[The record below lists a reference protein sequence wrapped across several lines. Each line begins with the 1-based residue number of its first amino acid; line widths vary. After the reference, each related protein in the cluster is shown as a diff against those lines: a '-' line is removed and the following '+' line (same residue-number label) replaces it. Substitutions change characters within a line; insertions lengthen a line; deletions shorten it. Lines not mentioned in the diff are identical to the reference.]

1 MPPEEG
7 EPRVFRSAGVSYLR
21 IPAPEP
27 QPTAS
32 FYRSVFG
39 WSVDPNRPDPSFAD
53 GSGHVIG
60 HFVSDLP
67 VAGEVGIRPYVY
79 VEDIDDV
86 LEKVSSAGGT
96 LVADPYPEGDL
107 WVAVFRDSAGNVIGV
122 WQRAP
127 RS

>member
-1 MPPEEG
+1 MPAEEG
-7 EPRVFRSAGVSYLR
+7 DPRVFRSAGISYLR
-21 IPAPEP
+21 IPAAEP
-27 QPTAS
+27 GPTAA

-39 WSVDPNRPDPSFAD
+39 WSVDTDRSDPSFAD

-67 VAGEVGIRPYVY
+67 VAGEIGIRPYVY

-96 LVADPYPEGDL
+96 LVVEPYPEGEL
-107 WVAVFRDSAGNVIGV
+107 WVAVFRDPAGNFIGV
-122 WQRAP
+122 WQQGP
-127 RS
+127 RN